1 MPFVATPYTWWLR
14 CYVYIYDFQFIEL
27 FDLLLAYKYI
37 FWWPMSSL
45 KSPCH
50 HLFEINEEKCLI
62 LKALYQPL
70 LLVIVQTFKKK
81 LHKKNRHIM
90 TLFSFRSG
98 QRDRQKHFSHFPI
111 TVSFIN
117 AKDEI
122 YYGNK
127 TLWQFEINRNT
138 FSHQKWTH
146 NRIKMK
152 TFSMWKRKTRI

>member
-1 MPFVATPYTWWLR
+1 MILR
-14 CYVYIYDFQFIEL
+14 KHLHLISSFAVCCDSLHLMIKMLRLYIRFPIYWAFWFAARIQIH
-27 FDLLLAYKYI
+27 LLMAI
-37 FWWPMSSL
+37 

-146 NRIKMK
+146 
-152 TFSMWKRKTRI
+152 